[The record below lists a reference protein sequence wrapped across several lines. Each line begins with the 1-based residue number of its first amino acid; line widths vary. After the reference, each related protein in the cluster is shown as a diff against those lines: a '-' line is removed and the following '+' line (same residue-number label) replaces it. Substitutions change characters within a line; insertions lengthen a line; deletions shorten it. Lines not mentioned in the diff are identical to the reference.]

1 MHEPRDWKARFFTI
15 WVGQQISLF
24 GSAIAQFGLIWWL
37 TQKTGSAT
45 VLATASLVAIL
56 PEVFLGP
63 FAGALIDRWNRRRVM
78 LVADSFIALVSLGL
92 AFLFWAGKAE
102 VWHIF
107 LVKILRA
114 LGGAFHWPAM
124 TASISLMVPKEH
136 LTRIS
141 GLNQT
146 IRGVI
151 NIVTP
156 PFAAFLLSLLPMHG
170 ILGIDVVTAL
180 CAVTPLLFLS
190 IPQPAREGKRS
201 PYFRELKEGFR
212 YVWSWRGAL
221 YLFLGATVLN
231 ALLNPAFS
239 LLPLLVSKHF
249 GKGALE
255 LGTLEAAFGFG
266 TIAGGL
272 ILSVWGG
279 FKRRI
284 YTSLLG
290 MLGMSVGVLTL
301 GFVPAHL
308 FLVAV
313 GASVLIGV
321 MNPITNGPLTA
332 IFQAAVAPEMQGRV
346 FSLLSSMAIGASP
359 LGLAVAGPV
368 ADLLG
373 IQAWFILGGIG
384 LFVMGLGGFF
394 IPSLVRIEEG
404 PKASTE
410 PATDSTSSS
419 SPR

>member
-1 MHEPRDWKARFFTI
+1 MLERNWKVRFFPI
-15 WVGQQISLF
+15 WVGQQFSLF
-24 GSAIAQFGLIWWL
+24 GSAIAQFALVWWL

-45 VLATASLVAIL
+45 VLATASLVAML
-56 PEVFLGP
+56 PQIVLGP

-78 LVADSFIALVSLGL
+78 IVADSFIALVSCVL

-124 TASISLMVPKEH
+124 AASISLMVPKEH

-146 IRGVI
+146 MYGVM
-151 NIVTP
+151 NILTP
-156 PFAAFLLSLLPMHG
+156 PIAALLLSLLPMHG
-170 ILGIDVVTAL
+170 ILGLDVVTAF

-190 IPQPAREGKRS
+190 IPQPERHGAKA
-201 PYFRELKEGFR
+201 PYLRELREGFR

-221 YLFLGATVLN
+221 YLLLGATVLN

-266 TIAGGL
+266 SIAGGL

-284 YTSLLG
+284 YTSLFG
-290 MLGMSVGVLTL
+290 MLGMGVGVLFL
-301 GFVPAHL
+301 GLVPGWL
-308 FLVAV
+308 FWGAV
-313 GASVLIGV
+313 GAMAFIGI

-332 IFQAAVAPEMQGRV
+332 VLQAAVTPEMQGRV
-346 FSLLSSMAIGASP
+346 FSLVSTLSAGASP
-359 LGLAVAGPV
+359 LGLALAGPV
-368 ADLLG
+368 ADLFG
-373 IQAWFILGGIG
+373 IQIWFILGGMS
-384 LFVMGLGGFF
+384 LLLMGVVGFF
-394 IPSLVRIEEG
+394 IPALVRIEEG
-404 PKASTE
+404 PKKE
-410 PATDSTSSS
+410 PSRDLSSL
-419 SPR
+419 SPPG